1 MHDRE
6 NVPEGEQKRRRASNA
21 QSGAAA
27 LTDSS
32 SESPGVSDRSRFQP
46 PLWAMLAQ
54 SSPSHDFRSGKGEP
68 VEGVLAGNGSAD
80 SVQQDAQALTTDTP
94 SAVVAGKARISQ
106 TVAIS
111 TVDGPNDLGYG
122 GCSWKVWYSMASASG
137 AAGWVI
143 QEVTASFSTS
153 GATMRSNSYHYWEAW
168 EVEKGKK
175 VTVLLD
181 KGLDDNDDLY
191 YCAPAAKKTK
201 GENKLLGVVKFYEG
215 PLPADFKTNN
225 PSTIAGILHSTTTKP
240 PFWDGTGTTHNIT
253 ATWDDTGSAPTPS
266 VTVGVVALPH

>member
-137 AAGWVI
+137 AAGWV
-143 QEVTASFSTS
+143 
-153 GATMRSNSYHYWEAW
+153 
-168 EVEKGKK
+168 GKK
-175 VTVLLD
+175 VTVWQD